1 MVFIFIGY
9 KLVFICHIQH
19 NVDRRRR
26 KTLRSEMAISNAAPR
41 VFGRAT
47 AEVDSQGGDLS
58 IKPLLNPIRLQPDG
72 MAICNHEVTIR
83 F

>member
-9 KLVFICHIQH
+9 KLVFICYIQR

-41 VFGRAT
+41 ILGRAT
-47 AEVDSQGGDLS
+47 AEVDLQGGDLS
-58 IKPLLNPIRLQPDG
+58 IKPMIDPIRLQPEG
-72 MAICNHEVTIR
+72 VAIHNHEATIR